1 MVAFW
6 GVTIVLSKVGLSHFW
21 NQYITLVMYINLQ
34 HFDIEKMLFLLSF
47 LDNNYF
53 CRNVT
58 YLLKG

>member
-6 GVTIVLSKVGLSHFW
+6 AVTIVLSKVGLSHFW

-47 LDNNYF
+47 LDNPIIS
-53 CRNVT
+53 VET
-58 YLLKG
+58 